1 MIRKR
6 SASLQN
12 EKEVDMAESTTAT
25 GTVSREKLVG
35 DLKAVVNDAEELLKA
50 TAHQTG
56 DKIASV
62 RAKAEES
69 LKTAKA
75 RIAEEGKV
83 AMEKAK
89 SAAKSTDEFVQA
101 NPWKAVGVGAVA
113 GLLLGLLISRR

>member
-1 MIRKR
+1 
-6 SASLQN
+6 
-12 EKEVDMAESTTAT
+12 MAESTTAT
-25 GTVSREKLVG
+25 GTVTREKLVG

-83 AMEKAK
+83 VVEKAK
-89 SAAKSTDEFVQA
+89 TAAKSTDEFVQA
-101 NPWKAVGVGAVA
+101 NPWKAVGVGALA
-113 GLLLGLLISRR
+113 GFVFGLLISRR

>member
-1 MIRKR
+1 
-6 SASLQN
+6 
-12 EKEVDMAESTTAT
+12 MAESTTAT
-25 GTVSREKLVG
+25 GTVTREKLVG

-75 RIAEEGKV
+75 RIAEEGKEV
-83 AMEKAK
+83 MDKAK
-89 SAAKSTDEFVQA
+89 SAAKSTDEFVKA
-101 NPWKAVGVGAVA
+101 NPWQAGGVGAVA
-113 GLLLGLLISRR
+113 GFLLGLLISRR

>member
-1 MIRKR
+1 
-6 SASLQN
+6 
-12 EKEVDMAESTTAT
+12 MAESTTAT

>member
-1 MIRKR
+1 
-6 SASLQN
+6 
-12 EKEVDMAESTTAT
+12 MAESTTAT
-25 GTVSREKLVG
+25 GTVTREKLVG

-75 RIAEEGKV
+75 RIAEEGKEV
-83 AMEKAK
+83 MDKAK
-89 SAAKSTDEFVQA
+89 SAAKSTDEFVKA
-101 NPWKAVGVGAVA
+101 NPWQAVGVGAVA
-113 GLLLGLLISRR
+113 GFLLGLLISRR

>member
-1 MIRKR
+1 MT
-6 SASLQN
+6 
-12 EKEVDMAESTTAT
+12 ESTTAT
-25 GTVSREKLVG
+25 GTASREKLVE

-56 DKIASV
+56 EKIASV

-83 AMEKAK
+83 VVDKAK

-101 NPWKAVGVGAVA
+101 HPWKAVGVGAVA
-113 GLLLGLLISRR
+113 GFLLGLLISRR

>member
-1 MIRKR
+1 MTE
-6 SASLQN
+6 A
-12 EKEVDMAESTTAT
+12 TTAT
-25 GTVSREKLVG
+25 GTVAREKLME
-35 DLKAVVNDAEELLKA
+35 DLKTLVNDAEELLKA

-75 RIAEEGKV
+75 RIAEEGKA

-89 SAAKSTDEFVQA
+89 SAAKSTDEFVHDH
-101 NPWKAVGVGAVA
+101 PWKAVGVGALA
-113 GLLLGLLISRR
+113 GFLVGLLISRR

>member
-1 MIRKR
+1 MT
-6 SASLQN
+6 
-12 EKEVDMAESTTAT
+12 ESTTAT
-25 GTVSREKLVG
+25 GTASREKLME
-35 DLKAVVNDAEELLKA
+35 DLKAVVGDAEELLKA

-83 AMEKAK
+83 VVDKAK
-89 SAAKSTDEFVQA
+89 SAAKSTDEFVHAQ
-101 NPWKAVGVGAVA
+101 PWKAVGIGALA
-113 GLLLGLLISRR
+113 GFVFGLLISRR

>member
-1 MIRKR
+1 MT
-6 SASLQN
+6 
-12 EKEVDMAESTTAT
+12 ESTTAT
-25 GTVSREKLVG
+25 GTATREKLVE

-56 DKIASV
+56 EKIASV

-83 AMEKAK
+83 VMDKAK
-89 SAAKSTDEFVQA
+89 SAAKSTAKSTDEFVHAQ
-101 NPWKAVGVGAVA
+101 PWKAVGIGALA
-113 GLLLGLLISRR
+113 GFVFGLLITRR

>member
-1 MIRKR
+1 M
-6 SASLQN
+6 SASIQA
-12 EKEVDMAESTTAT
+12 EGEVRMTEGSTAT
-25 GTVSREKLVG
+25 GAVTREKLME

-56 DKIASV
+56 EKIASV

-83 AMEKAK
+83 MMDKAK
-89 SAAKSTDEFVQA
+89 STAKSTDEFVHA
-101 NPWKAVGVGAVA
+101 HPWKAVGIGALA
-113 GLLLGLLISRR
+113 GFVIGLLISRR

>member
-1 MIRKR
+1 
-6 SASLQN
+6 
-12 EKEVDMAESTTAT
+12 MAESTTAT
-25 GTVSREKLVG
+25 GTVTREKLVG

-83 AMEKAK
+83 AVEKAK

>member
-1 MIRKR
+1 M
-6 SASLQN
+6 
-12 EKEVDMAESTTAT
+12 MESTTAT
-25 GTVSREKLVG
+25 GAANREKLLE

-56 DKIASV
+56 EKIAAV

-75 RIAEEGKV
+75 RIAEEGKEM
-83 AMEKAK
+83 MEKAK

-101 NPWKAVGVGAVA
+101 HPWQAVGVGALA
-113 GLLLGLLISRR
+113 GFVVGLLISRR

>member
-1 MIRKR
+1 
-6 SASLQN
+6 
-12 EKEVDMAESTTAT
+12 MAESTTAT

-83 AMEKAK
+83 VVEKAK
-89 SAAKSTDEFVQA
+89 TAAKSTDEFVQA
-101 NPWKAVGVGAVA
+101 NPWKAVGVGALA
-113 GLLLGLLISRR
+113 GLVFGLLITRR